1 MLRRLDA
8 IASGDRTL
16 HLFVRT
22 QSRPDD
28 MSFRPPSSFSP
39 ANAITLLA
47 LDYELAAEKADALGR
62 AGRKVEAALA
72 ALAKARA
79 DGVGPPRT
87 EALVDQAAELVWAF
101 LVHREICGFRSQAD
115 AVERYRIPPEVLAR
129 VGAGPKR

>member
-1 MLRRLDA
+1 
-8 IASGDRTL
+8 
-16 HLFVRT
+16 
-22 QSRPDD
+22 

-39 ANAITLLA
+39 ANGTALLA

-72 ALAKARA
+72 ALAQARA
-79 DGVGPPRT
+79 DGVAPPRT
-87 EALVDQAAELVWAF
+87 EVLVDQAAELVWAF
-101 LVHREICGFRSQAD
+101 FVQREICGFRSQAD

>member
-1 MLRRLDA
+1 
-8 IASGDRTL
+8 
-16 HLFVRT
+16 
-22 QSRPDD
+22 

-39 ANAITLLA
+39 TNGTGLLA

-79 DGVGPPRT
+79 EGVDPQRT
-87 EALVDQAAELVWAF
+87 HVLIDQAAELVWAF
-101 LVHREICGFRSQAD
+101 FIQREICGFHSPSD

-129 VGAGPKR
+129 VGAGPGR